1 MENRLKELRQ
11 KNNLTL
17 KELGSKIGIPN
28 NSLSQYEN
36 GRRQAK
42 LEVWQKLADFFDVSV
57 PYLQGFETQIPNR
70 LRELRR
76 SHGLTLKDTVEKVK
90 EQEALIITA
99 DALAKYERGDRE
111 PKLEIL
117 QKLADFFKV
126 PVPYVQGFD
135 KYQPNKLKELRDK
148 KGMSQS
154 QFVQTFNELLIS
166 KKMKPITIPT
176 YSRWENSINS
186 PTEKVWQ
193 QLAKYFQVSVP
204 YLKGEI
210 DTEYLEKLVELL
222 ILLTFPKIVISYG
235 DTDIDDDTKP
245 FISVEI
251 MSQIC
256 KSLGYDSKDK
266 FLEIYKKVIKLVD
279 DTETV
284 EYLQEFQS
292 VIIQLLPMAKGITKN
307 LLNAYDNL

>member
-11 KNNLTL
+11 KNSLTL

-42 LEVWQKLADFFDVSV
+42 LEVWQKLADFFKVSV
-57 PYLQGFETQIPNR
+57 PYL
-70 LRELRR
+70 
-76 SHGLTLKDTVEKVK
+76 
-90 EQEALIITA
+90 
-99 DALAKYERGDRE
+99 
-111 PKLEIL
+111 
-117 QKLADFFKV
+117 
-126 PVPYVQGFD
+126 QGFD

-154 QFVQTFNELLIS
+154 QFVQAFNELLIS

-222 ILLTFPKIVISYG
+222 ILLSFPKIVISYG

-266 FLEIYKKVIKLVD
+266 FLEIYKKVMKLVD

-292 VIIQLLPMAKGITKN
+292 VIIQLMPKAKGITKN
-307 LLNAYDNL
+307 LLNAYENL

>member
-57 PYLQGFETQIPNR
+57 PYLQGFETQVPNR

>member
-11 KNNLTL
+11 KNSLTL
-17 KELGSKIGIPN
+17 EKMGEKVGIAKN
-28 NSLSQYEN
+28 TLSRYES
-36 GRRQAK
+36 GKREPK

-222 ILLTFPKIVISYG
+222 ILLNFPKIVISYG
-235 DTDIDDDTKP
+235 DTDIDDDIKP

-256 KSLGYDSKDK
+256 KSLGYDLKDK
-266 FLEIYKKVIKLVD
+266 FLEIYKKVMKLVD

-292 VIIQLLPMAKGITKN
+292 VIIQLMPKAKGITKN
-307 LLNAYDNL
+307 LLNAYENL